1 MDAAAAPGWFRGVA
15 AAVVRWVAALV
26 VGLGLAWGVGS
37 AAYAAPSGP
46 AVGTPARAPSTTT
59 AAPATTKIVQAKV
72 ASGCDVGAACAGVA
86 PLLAAGEPPTTAG
99 VGVAAN
105 GAPAAERLFTSR
117 AVGVDSKLL
126 GNSYARGESGLL
138 NRTGS
143 RLKFGWTSSGEFGGG
158 WHLRLG
164 IGRSPLNPN
173 QARFHWDFGSTHVP
187 NSVAN
192 DLLDVLRGLNGL

>member
-1 MDAAAAPGWFRGVA
+1 LIGRVRPAGGPLVWILIR
-15 AAVVRWVAALV
+15 AVLALVVAALLGATV
-26 VGLGLAWGVGS
+26 VAV
-37 AAYAAPSGP
+37 P
-46 AVGTPARAPSTTT
+46 AIAVQQGANSTYDAVAHTYD
-59 AAPATTKIVQAKV
+59 APAPASSQSAV
-72 ASGCDVGAACAGVA
+72 ATVGRGSPPGHELASREASAWTRGCCS
-86 PLLAAGEPPTTAG
+86 
-99 VGVAAN
+99 AAN